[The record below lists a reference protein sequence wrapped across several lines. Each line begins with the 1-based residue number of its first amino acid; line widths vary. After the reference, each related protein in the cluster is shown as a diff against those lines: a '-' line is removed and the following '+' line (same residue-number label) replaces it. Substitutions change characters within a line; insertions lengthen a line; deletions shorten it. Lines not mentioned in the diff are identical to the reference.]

1 MASKREYVQ
10 PFLHLMLRDDI
21 LGWHASK
28 TQAVSGMEWMGQQGK
43 AGGDAAPFAAMERVV
58 MVVVARPMR

>member
-1 MASKREYVQ
+1 MASKREYVH

-28 TQAVSGMEWMGQQGK
+28 SQAVSLSSAVCGLGEG
-43 AGGDAAPFAAMERVV
+43 VS
-58 MVVVARPMR
+58 RPDGE